1 MQRQYRKIGLTG
13 FIFFVTQIH
22 CACFVL
28 FAPVIE
34 IRVDN
39 IASFERY
46 DGFVCEVQ
54 GWQVIKLMA
63 LIIVQENNKKT
74 KLIIADYCIPPV
86 VQ

>member
-54 GWQVIKLMA
+54 G
-63 LIIVQENNKKT
+63 
-74 KLIIADYCIPPV
+74 
-86 VQ
+86 